1 MRRKDFLKAMTLA
14 GTTAALGQFGSVN
27 VLAQTENKEKK
38 GEPDLVAVM
47 NGEPDVMFQKAIA
60 EFGGIGKYVKSG
72 QKVVIKPNIGWDKA
86 PEYAANTNPILVKEM
101 VKQCLAAGAKEVV
114 VFDNTCDNWKK
125 TYKNSG
131 IEDAVLEA
139 GGKILP
145 GDQPS
150 YYEEVEI
157 PNGVVL
163 KKAKIHTAILGCD
176 VWFNVPIL
184 KTHGGAQMTISLKNY
199 MGIVFDRGFF
209 HSANLQQCIADICTY
224 PKRPAL
230 NVVDAYRLMKANG
243 PRGKSLEDAVLTK
256 ALFVSPDIVAVDTAA
271 VKFFNQVAEMPL
283 DKVTH
288 IGKAESLKLGTM
300 NLDKLNVR
308 RIKV

>member
-1 MRRKDFLKAMTLA
+1 MRRKDFLKAITLA

-27 VLAQTENKEKK
+27 VLAQTENKEK
-38 GEPDLVAVM
+38 GGADLVAVM

-60 EFGGIGKYVKSG
+60 ELGGIEKYVKSG

-114 VFDNTCDNWKK
+114 VFDNTCDDWKK

-145 GDQPS
+145 GNLES
-150 YYEEVEI
+150 YYQEVDI

-163 KKAKIHTAILGCD
+163 KKAKIHNAILNCD

-184 KTHGGAQMTISLKNY
+184 KTHSGALMTISLKNY
-199 MGIVFDRGFF
+199 MGIVWDRQFF
-209 HSANLQQCIADICTY
+209 HRADLQQCIADIGTHS
-224 PKRPAL
+224 KRPVL
-230 NVVDAYRLMKANG
+230 NVVDSYRLMKANG
-243 PRGKSLEDAVLTK
+243 PRGRSLEDAVLTK
-256 ALFVSPDIVAVDTAA
+256 ALFVSPDIVAADTAA

-288 IGKAESLKLGTM
+288 IAKAEALKLGTT
-300 NLDKLNVR
+300 NLDKLIIK